1 MPAVTA
7 PIQFFAPTAP
17 RPRHSGGDAGPLS
30 HAVRISF
37 GDAGDAARAA
47 KRFEVAARSCW
58 PTGAAG
64 KPRLWLEEVAAPST
78 GPTAIRRRRTE
89 LTRTIGP
96 AVQPPMRSV
105 MLHYR
110 DGRADMI
117 ITCHRS
123 FMSEAALRHL
133 AALFAGFRS
142 SDCLLPVQLAVASE
156 QGQTPGSLTLPWAVP
171 HWACGIPE
179 ARDRFATSRFRLG
192 GAATQGDLATWLTA
206 LAVVLR
212 RYDDEPST
220 AAALGPAGIDETPAL
235 AASSVLVLAWADR
248 EPTLEDLTGRIR
260 TELRG
265 PGGSGLYATPPGRSA
280 PAVGLVFTAW
290 DDFRGGQASVEYHP
304 YQVPIFP
311 LTISVTLEGG
321 RASLRCD
328 YRPQEFAPAMVRQFT
343 RHLAEVHR
351 QVIEAPQRG
360 MPEVE
365 LLDADER
372 TRIAALGRTASPQHV
387 QGARIHDVIAARARA
402 HPGSPALS
410 DGKQRMRY
418 AELDV
423 RADLLARGL
432 RALGVHDGEHVG
444 TCLERSA
451 ELVTA
456 LLGVLKAG
464 AAYVPMDPGYPDE
477 RLTYT
482 VCDAGIRVVIGMP
495 GEFPADGGVQVVTP
509 DDLANLGAD
518 GQSGPPVSAAVATDP
533 AYVIYTSGS
542 TGRPKGVVVPH
553 ANVVALIDGTR
564 DEYQLGQADVW
575 TLFHSSAFDFS
586 VWEIWGCLL
595 TGGHLIVV
603 PFWVSRT
610 PDEFRALLA
619 GEKVTVL
626 SQTPSAFGQL
636 LKADR
641 AEPATL
647 AVRLIVFGG
656 EPLDARML
664 LPWFDRYPEYDCRV
678 VNMFGITETTVHVT
692 AETLTRRHALER
704 SRSVGRP
711 LPGWHV
717 YVMDSEQR
725 MVPPGIAGEICVGGA
740 GVSLGYLNLPE
751 LTSQRFVPDPCTGQP
766 MYRSGDKG
774 RMCPD
779 GRLEHLGRLDGQV
792 KVRGFRIE
800 LDEIRSVLLES
811 PGVTAA
817 AAVVN
822 DADTDDPASARI
834 DAYVVLADG
843 VGSAADVRRRAMCIL
858 PDYMLPATITPLQVL
873 PLTTNGKL
881 DVSKLPAPELAE
893 DAPPIDASRSAVR
906 DFSHDLLAAW
916 TGTFGKVV
924 KLDDN
929 FFELGG
935 NSLYAVQL
943 AAAMRERGWPQ
954 IPIREIYRNPT
965 VRRLAACMGHP
976 ISQDAAPESDGRSA
990 VLSPKLRLA
999 RRRFPLDVLFCLVN
1013 CCCPG
1018 YERDSNEVE
1027 GSPLDT
1033 DDLPRIF
1040 DRFYRTPPPRNTRP
1054 GPARPRLSLSRL
1066 PPVPARLIC
1075 RTTPGL
1081 ACLAEAYPCGYMEG
1095 VFL

>member
-7 PIQFFAPTAP
+7 PIQFLAPTAP
-17 RPRHSGGDAGPLS
+17 RPRHGGGDAGPLS

-37 GDAGDAARAA
+37 EDAVAATRAA
-47 KRFEVAARSCW
+47 ERFEAAARSYR
-58 PTGAAG
+58 PEGAAG
-64 KPRLWLEEVAAPST
+64 RLRLWLEDVAAPST
-78 GPTAIRRRRTE
+78 GPKAMRRRNTE

-96 AVQPPMRSV
+96 GIEPPMRGV
-105 MLHYR
+105 LLRYR

-117 ITCHRS
+117 IICHRA

-133 AALFAGFRS
+133 TAFIAGFQGG
-142 SDCLLPVQLAVASE
+142 DNPPPVQPAVALE
-156 QGQTPGSLTLPWAVP
+156 QGQTPGSRTPPWVVP
-171 HWACGIPE
+171 DWACGI
-179 ARDRFATSRFRLG
+179 AGAGDRFARSRCRLG
-192 GAATQGDLATWLTA
+192 GAATRGDLATWLTA

-212 RYDDEPST
+212 RYADESPI
-220 AAALGPAGIDETPAL
+220 AAALGPTGTDETPAS
-235 AASSVLVLAWADR
+235 AESSVLVLAWADR

-260 TELRG
+260 AELARPGG
-265 PGGSGLYATPPGRSA
+265 PGPQTTPLGRSA
-280 PAVGLVFTAW
+280 PAVGLVFTAGG
-290 DDFRGGQASVEYHP
+290 DFRGGQTSVEYHP

-311 LTISVTLEGG
+311 LTISVTVE
-321 RASLRCD
+321 ADQVTVRCD
-328 YRPQEFAPAMVRQFT
+328 YCPQDFAPAVVRRFG
-343 RHLAEVHR
+343 RHLARVHR
-351 QVIEAPQRG
+351 QVIEMPQREVA
-360 MPEVE
+360 EVE

-372 TRIAALGRTASPQHV
+372 DRIAALGRTASPQHV
-387 QGARIHDVIAARARA
+387 QGARIHDLIAARART

-410 DGKQRMRY
+410 DGKQRMCY
-418 AELDV
+418 AELDA

-432 RALGVHDGEHVG
+432 RVLGVRDGEHVG

-451 ELVTA
+451 DLVTA

-464 AAYVPMDPGYPDE
+464 AVYVPMDPGYPAD
-477 RLTYT
+477 RLVYT
-482 VCDAGIRVVIGMP
+482 VSDAGIRVVVGMP
-495 GEFPADGGVQVVTP
+495 GEFPADGEVRVITP
-509 DDLANLGAD
+509 DDLADLGAD
-518 GQSGPPVSAAVATDP
+518 GQPGPPVSAVMATDP

-553 ANVVALIDGTR
+553 ANVVALLDATR
-564 DEYQLGQADVW
+564 AEYRLGPADVW
-575 TLFHSSAFDFS
+575 TLFHSAAFDFS

-595 TGGHLIVV
+595 TGGHLVVV

-619 GEKVTVL
+619 SEKVTVL

-647 AVRLIVFGG
+647 AIRLIVFGG

-664 LPWFDRYPEYDCRV
+664 LPWFDRYPESKCRV

-704 SRSVGRP
+704 TRSVGRP

-725 MVPPGIAGEICVGGA
+725 IVPPGVGGEICVAGA
-740 GVSLGYLNLPE
+740 GVSLGYLNRPE
-751 LTSQRFVPDPCTGQP
+751 LTSERFVPDPGTGQR

-774 RMCPD
+774 RMRPD
-779 GRLEHLGRLDGQV
+779 GRLEHLGRLDSQV

-800 LDEIRSVLLES
+800 LDEIRTVLLES

-822 DADTDDPASARI
+822 DADTDHPASARI

-843 VGSAADVRRRAMCIL
+843 IGSAADVRRTAMRIL
-858 PDYMLPATITPLQVL
+858 PDYMLPATITPLEAL

-881 DVSKLPAPELAE
+881 DISKLPAPAVTDDLRT
-893 DAPPIDASRSAVR
+893 IDASPPSPG
-906 DFSHDLLAAW
+906 DFSHDLLATW
-916 TGTFGKVV
+916 TNAFGKDVNV
-924 KLDDN
+924 DDN

-943 AAAMRERGWPQ
+943 AAAMREQGWPQ
-954 IPIREIYRNPT
+954 IPIREIYQNPT
-965 VRRLAACMGHP
+965 IRRLAACMGHP
-976 ISQDAAPESDGRSA
+976 IGLDTAPESGGR
-990 VLSPKLRLA
+990 
-999 RRRFPLDVLFCLVN
+999 
-1013 CCCPG
+1013 
-1018 YERDSNEVE
+1018 
-1027 GSPLDT
+1027 
-1033 DDLPRIF
+1033 
-1040 DRFYRTPPPRNTRP
+1040 
-1054 GPARPRLSLSRL
+1054 PASS
-1066 PPVPARLIC
+1066 
-1075 RTTPGL
+1075 
-1081 ACLAEAYPCGYMEG
+1081 
-1095 VFL
+1095 

>member
-1 MPAVTA
+1 MPAVIV
-7 PIQFFAPTAP
+7 PINFFAPTTL
-17 RPRHSGGDAGPLS
+17 RPRNSAGEAGLLS

-37 GDAGDAARAA
+37 GDTAEAARAA
-47 KRFEVAARSCW
+47 ERFEAAARSCW
-58 PTGAAG
+58 PPGVDG
-64 KPRLWLEEVAAPST
+64 RPRLWLEDVAVPST
-78 GPTAIRRRRTE
+78 GPKAVRRRNTE

-96 AVQPPMRSV
+96 AQPPMRGM
-105 MLHYR
+105 MLRYR
-110 DGRADMI
+110 DDRADMI
-117 ITCHRS
+117 ITCHRE
-123 FMSEAALRHL
+123 FMSESALRHL
-133 AALFAGFRS
+133 AALLTGLQGS
-142 SDCLLPVQLAVASE
+142 EYPLPAQLAAAPDR
-156 QGQTPGSLTLPWAVP
+156 GQTPESPTPPWAAP
-171 HWACGIPE
+171 DWAAPDWACGVPE
-179 ARDRFATSRFRLG
+179 AQDRFASSRFRLVG
-192 GAATQGDLATWLTA
+192 VATQGDLATWLTA

-212 RYDDEPST
+212 RYGDEESST
-220 AAALGPAGIDETPAL
+220 AVALGSAAIDETFASVE
-235 AASSVLVLAWADR
+235 SSVLVLAWADR
-248 EPTLEDLTGRIR
+248 EPTLGDLTSRIR
-260 TELRG
+260 TELRR
-265 PGGSGLYATPPGRSA
+265 PGGSGLDVTSPGRFA
-280 PAVGLVFTAW
+280 PAVGLVFMAC
-290 DDFRGGQASVEYHP
+290 DDFRGGQTSVEYHP
-304 YQVPIFP
+304 YQIPIFP
-311 LTISVTLEGG
+311 LTISVTMEGD

-328 YRPQEFAPAMVRQFT
+328 YRPRDFAPAVVRQFA
-343 RHLAEVHR
+343 RHLAEAHR
-351 QVIEAPQRG
+351 QVIEAPQRD
-360 MPEVE
+360 MAEVE

-372 TRIAALGRTASPQHV
+372 TRAAALGRTASPPHAHA
-387 QGARIHDVIAARARA
+387 ARIHDLIAAHARA

-410 DGKQRMRY
+410 DGKQRMCY
-418 AELDV
+418 AELDA

-432 RALGVHDGEHVG
+432 RALGVRDGEHVG

-451 ELVTA
+451 DLVTV

-464 AAYVPMDPGYPDE
+464 AVYIPMDPRYPDE

-482 VCDAGIRVVIGMP
+482 VRDAGIRVVIGTP
-495 GEFPADGGVQVVTP
+495 GEFPTDGGAQVIAP
-509 DDLANLGAD
+509 DEVADLGAN
-518 GQSGPPVSAAVATDP
+518 GQPGPPASAVVATDP

-553 ANVVALIDGTR
+553 ANVVALVDATR

-619 GEKVTVL
+619 EEKVTVL

-636 LKADR
+636 LKADC

-647 AVRLIVFGG
+647 TVRLIVFGG

-664 LPWFDRYPEYDCRV
+664 LPWFDRYPESNCRV

-717 YVMDSEQR
+717 YVLDSEQR
-725 MVPPGIAGEICVGGA
+725 MVPPGVAGEIYVGGA
-740 GVSLGYLNLPE
+740 GVSLGYLNRPE
-751 LTSQRFVPDPCTGQP
+751 LTSQRFVPDPCTGQR

-774 RMCPD
+774 RMRRD
-779 GRLEHLGRLDGQV
+779 GKLEHLGRLDNQV

-800 LDEIRSVLLES
+800 LDEIRTVLLES

-822 DADTDDPASARI
+822 EAHTDDPAGTRI

-843 VGSAADVRRRAMCIL
+843 VGSAADVHRRAIRIL
-858 PDYMLPATITPLQVL
+858 PDYMMPATITPLQVL

-881 DVSKLPAPELAE
+881 DVSRLPVPEVADDAPAV
-893 DAPPIDASRSAVR
+893 DAPPSAVQ
-906 DFSHDLLAAW
+906 DFCHDLLAAW
-916 TGTFGKVV
+916 TSTFGKGVG
-924 KLDDN
+924 LDDN

-943 AAAMRERGWPQ
+943 AAAMRDQGRPK

-965 VRRLAACMGHP
+965 IRRLAACMGHP
-976 ISQDAAPESDGRSA
+976 IGQDP
-990 VLSPKLRLA
+990 
-999 RRRFPLDVLFCLVN
+999 
-1013 CCCPG
+1013 
-1018 YERDSNEVE
+1018 
-1027 GSPLDT
+1027 
-1033 DDLPRIF
+1033 DLWK
-1040 DRFYRTPPPRNTRP
+1040 
-1054 GPARPRLSLSRL
+1054 A
-1066 PPVPARLIC
+1066 
-1075 RTTPGL
+1075 
-1081 ACLAEAYPCGYMEG
+1081 
-1095 VFL
+1095 